1 MAKNSGYYL
10 GFDLGGTKMLA
21 SIFDSDFNIIA
32 SEKKKTKIEAGQDEG
47 MKRVAA
53 CIDDALDEAKIG
65 KDQLRG
71 IGFGL
76 PGVLDIPGGRIV
88 RLLNVGW
95 QDVPVREIF
104 EKAYGA
110 PVIIDNDVNT
120 GTYGEYRRGAGQGH
134 QDIIGIFPGTGI
146 GGGIL
151 INGRLHHGVTGGAG
165 EIGHLLYDPS
175 GPRCGCG
182 NRGCYE
188 TYASRIAIAGRAAEA
203 VFRSKAPALQKS
215 SGTDLSN
222 IRSKA
227 LARAIEAGDEA
238 IEEIVREAAYIVGVL
253 ASDMINTL
261 SPSLVILGGGLV
273 EAMEDIYI
281 EECRRAIS
289 KHAVPELGAAVQV
302 KAATLG
308 DNAVVL
314 GGAALAMDA
323 QKD

>member
-1 MAKNSGYYL
+1 MAKNGEYFL

-21 SIFDSDFNIIA
+21 TIFDADLNVIA
-32 SEKKKTKIEAGQDEG
+32 SEKKKTRMETGQDEG

-53 CIDDALDEAKIG
+53 CIDDVLAKAKIG
-65 KDQLRG
+65 KGQLRG

-95 QDVPVREIF
+95 QDVPMRDIF
-104 EKAYGA
+104 QEAYGA
-110 PVIIDNDVNT
+110 PVVIDNDVNT

-203 VFRSKAPALQKS
+203 VFRGKAPYLQQNG
-215 SGTDLSN
+215 GTDLTN

-227 LARAIEAGDEA
+227 LARAIEAGDTA
-238 IEEIVREAAYIVGVL
+238 IEEIVREAAFIVGLL
-253 ASDMINTL
+253 ACDMINTL
-261 SPSLVILGGGLV
+261 SPGQVILGGGLV
-273 EAMEDIYI
+273 EAMEAIYL
-281 EECRRAIS
+281 EECRRAIAM
-289 KHAVPELGAAVQV
+289 HAVPELGAAVQV
-302 KAATLG
+302 AAATLG

-314 GGAALAMDA
+314 GAAALAIDA
-323 QKD
+323 Q

>member
-21 SIFDSDFNIIA
+21 TIFDPDFNIVA
-32 SEKKKTKIEAGQDEG
+32 SVKKKTKMEVGQDEG

-53 CIDDALDEAKIG
+53 CIDEVLDSAKIKKG
-65 KDQLRG
+65 QLRG

-76 PGVLDIPGGRIV
+76 PGVLDIQGGRIV

-95 QDVPVREIF
+95 EDVPIRAIF
-104 EKAYGA
+104 EEAYGA
-110 PVIIDNDVNT
+110 PVVIDNDVNT
-120 GTYGEYRRGAGQGH
+120 GTYGEYRRGAGQGR
-134 QDIIGIFPGTGI
+134 QDIIGIFPGTGS

-203 VFRSKAPALQKS
+203 VFRGKAPALQAEA
-215 SGTDLSN
+215 GMDLAKM
-222 IRSKA
+222 RSKA
-227 LARAIEAGDEA
+227 LARSIEAGDEA

-253 ASDMINTL
+253 ACDMINTL
-261 SPSLVILGGGLV
+261 SPGLVILGGGLV
-273 EAMEDIYI
+273 EAMEDLYL

-289 KHAVPELGAAVQV
+289 QHAVPELGAAVEV
-302 KAATLG
+302 VAAILG

-314 GGAALAMDA
+314 GAAALAMDRP
-323 QKD
+323 QD